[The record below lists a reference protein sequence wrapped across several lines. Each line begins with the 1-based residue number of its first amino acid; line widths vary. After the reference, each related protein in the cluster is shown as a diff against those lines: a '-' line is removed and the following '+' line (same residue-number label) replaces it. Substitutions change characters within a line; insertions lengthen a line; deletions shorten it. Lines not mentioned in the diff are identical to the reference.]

1 MASVVCLAPSVAHAE
16 ADPPSLDLPSLLT
29 LDEALRIFRTR
40 GFDLLIAEANIRG
53 AEADAVV
60 AGAIANPAL
69 NASYGRAFNYNADAP
84 GASANQYSIGVSDQG
99 SILDTLSGKRGLRK
113 DVARAALAAA
123 KMSRADAERTLGSQ
137 IKQAYAQ
144 VALATAA
151 LHFARDVQ
159 AAASKT
165 FELQRLRYPKVIDE
179 GALARFEVQ
188 KLEADQQADLALQGM
203 RAAQVGIAFLLGVR
217 GPVRDFHVEEDMMRF
232 SVPEKLTG
240 ASPEAL
246 IRQAYQ
252 SRPDLKMADFQRQRA
267 GAQID
272 LERRRRFPDVSLSAQ
287 YSQTGVNNNAI
298 QPPTLTFGVTAPI
311 PLLYQNQGEIRRA
324 EADYTAQS
332 VLRLRTQAQIASDVE
347 SAFASYTISRRLVER
362 MESTFLARAKLA
374 RDITELQYNAGSA
387 TLIDFIDAQRTFI
400 TTNLEYLQDLTNY
413 WTAVFQL
420 EQAVG
425 TELRK

>member
-1 MASVVCLAPSVAHAE
+1 VFLCVCIAPRGARAEEDPRSVE
-16 ADPPSLDLPSLLT
+16 LPSLLT

-40 GFDLLIAEANIRG
+40 GLDLLIAEANVRS
-53 AEADAVV
+53 AEADTVV
-60 AGAIANPAL
+60 AGAIINPAL
-69 NASYGRAFNYNADAP
+69 NAGYGRALNRPAGNDP
-84 GASANQYSIGVSDQG
+84 NDSSNQYTFGVSDQG
-99 SILDTLSGKRGLRK
+99 ALLDTLSGKRGLRK
-113 DVARAALAAA
+113 DVAQAALAAA
-123 KMSRADAERTLGSQ
+123 KMSRADAQRTLEFQ
-137 IKQAYAQ
+137 IKQAYVQ

-151 LHFARDVQ
+151 LNFSRDVQ
-159 AAASKT
+159 AAANKT

-203 RAAQVGIAFLLGVR
+203 RTAQVALAFLLGVR
-217 GPVRDFHVEEDMMRF
+217 GTVRSFNVEQDMMRF
-232 SVPEKLTG
+232 TVPERLVN

-246 IRQAYQ
+246 IREAYQ
-252 SRPDLKMADFQRQRA
+252 HRPDLKLADFQRQRA
-267 GAQID
+267 GAEID
-272 LERRRRFPDVSLSAQ
+272 LERRKRFPDIALSAQ
-287 YSQTGVNNNAI
+287 YTNNSVI
-298 QPPTLTFGVTAPI
+298 QPPTLSFGITAPI

-332 VLRLRTQAQIASDVE
+332 VTRWKTQAQITSDVE
-347 SAFASYTISRRLVER
+347 GAFASYTISRRLVER
-362 MESTFLARAKLA
+362 MESTFLERAKRA

-387 TLIDFIDAQRTFI
+387 NLLDFIDAQRTFI
-400 TTNLEYLQDLTNY
+400 ATNLEYLQNLTNY